1 MTLSNLFRNLNNLI
15 KSNSLSQNFRKYSSK
30 DSKKLLTTLSAHH
43 TSAKEA
49 IDSLICSST
58 KEYDIC
64 LVFASRTYEP
74 KDIEI
79 IPQYLHSKLKPKFLG
94 GCVVD
99 KIYGN
104 NNNNG
109 HGISLLLG
117 NRKKNDTRFDGFSI
131 NIEGSKRHQY
141 KSNSVGRWK
150 NLDDFKDKNGE
161 FSNLFDIKKFQSISS
176 VPNEFDLPEE
186 LNRLKNNNISPDL
199 ILLAS
204 DSEPYQFLESL
215 DHHFP
220 TTKKIGIIGTSTPFL
235 TGRPFSLFHNNSVLS
250 RGIIGVAITDKSFK
264 NQLQVDH
271 PSLNAVG
278 DPLRITSCRG
288 NIILELDGTN
298 PTRLLLNRLQSGDDK
313 RILSKETEFYL
324 GLYDHNDKD
333 NQLNE
338 SNLMINKISSGDPVR
353 GNMAVDTTMD
363 LKEGQFVKFFY
374 RKKEFDATLLKNQ
387 LEDDVEIKIAMSTL
401 DRDNLDPIAISNLL
415 KNNNK
420 NIFGAIG
427 ENGIII
433 GKGKNVNNGI
443 TWVCD
448 IPYST
453 ALLSKYTNVT

>member
-1 MTLSNLFRNLNNLI
+1 
-15 KSNSLSQNFRKYSSK
+15 
-30 DSKKLLTTLSAHH
+30 
-43 TSAKEA
+43 
-49 IDSLICSST
+49 
-58 KEYDIC
+58 
-64 LVFASRTYEP
+64 V
-74 KDIEI
+74 
-79 IPQYLHSKLKPKFLG
+79 

-99 KIYGN
+99 RIYDN
-104 NNNNG
+104 KNNNG

-117 NRKKNDTRFDGFSI
+117 NRKKNESRFDGFSI

-150 NLDDFKDKNGE
+150 NLDDFKDKNDKL
-161 FSNLFDIKKFQSISS
+161 SNLFDIKNFKSISS

-186 LNRLKNNNISPDL
+186 LNLLKIKNISPDL

-220 TTKKIGIIGTSTPFL
+220 TS
-235 TGRPFSLFHNNSVLS
+235 RPFSLFHNNNVLS
-250 RGIIGVAITDKSFK
+250 RGIIGVAITDESFK
-264 NQLQVDH
+264 NQLDVDH

-278 DPLRITSCRG
+278 DPLKITSCRG

-298 PTRLLLNRLQSGDDK
+298 PTRLLLNRLQSGNDK
-313 RILSKETEFYL
+313 GILSKETEFYL

-333 NQLNE
+333 NQLDE

-374 RKKEFDATLLKNQ
+374 RKKEFDATYLQNKLKEN
-387 LEDDVEIKIAMSTL
+387 VEIQIAMSTL
-401 DRDNLDPIAISNLL
+401 DRDIIDPVAISNML
-415 KNNNK
+415 KVYNNK

-433 GKGKNVNNGI
+433 GKGNGI
-443 TWVCD
+443 TW
-448 IPYST
+448 
-453 ALLSKYTNVT
+453 